1 MGWKCPEQAKE
12 YRRQWYLRNK
22 EYVLQKNREWIAA
35 NPDKKREQD
44 RRYREKDPEGY
55 LERQRARTQRYAARY
70 PGRTSMSS
78 RKSHLLRR
86 YGLTPEQWDE
96 MFAAQG
102 QCCAICGG
110 SEPGSSNG
118 WETDHCHHSGAVRFI
133 LCTHCNRGLGAFK
146 DNPALMRKAADMLED
161 LQSQVDD
168 QPDRPV
174 EAVTW

>member
-1 MGWKCPEQAKE
+1 
-12 YRRQWYLRNK
+12 
-22 EYVLQKNREWIAA
+22 
-35 NPDKKREQD
+35 
-44 RRYREKDPEGY
+44 
-55 LERQRARTQRYAARY
+55 
-70 PGRTSMSS
+70 MSS

-161 LQSQVDD
+161 LQTADA
-168 QPDRPV
+168 V
-174 EAVTW
+174 EAIMEKG

>member
-1 MGWKCPEQAKE
+1 MGWKCPEQARE

-35 NPDKKREQD
+35 NPEKKRAQEQ
-44 RRYREKDPEGY
+44 RYKEKDPERWVAQQK
-55 LERQRARTQRYAARY
+55 EKARRYEARH
-70 PGRTSMSS
+70 PGRMSMSS

-96 MFAAQG
+96 MFEAQG
-102 QCCAICGG
+102 KCCAICGG
-110 SEPGSSNG
+110 AEPGSSNG

-146 DNPALMRKAADMLED
+146 DNPALMRKAADMLEE
-161 LQSQVDD
+161 LQSSD
-168 QPDRPV
+168 
-174 EAVTW
+174 AVAAIMEG